1 MPAFVFLILFKNR
14 SAGFKNAIPKTFAGE
29 KYYRLFLI

>member
-14 SAGFKNAIPKTFAGE
+14 PGGFKNAIPKTFAGE
-29 KYYRLFLI
+29 KSYACF